1 MVLWR
6 HWWSVIWQ
14 LRPACSRLRSF
25 LWFATCVAGMTV
37 RTDRLGVTSTV
48 RALGLDQK
56 CYDRLLDSFHS
67 SAIKLAAMTSLWTQV
82 VLRCFPGLVR
92 VNGRLVLVGD
102 GIKVAKRGRKMPAVK
117 LLHQQSDAS
126 TKPEYIMGHSFQAV
140 AVLVS
145 AATSVFAVP
154 LASRIHE
161 GVIRSNRDRRTL
173 LDKMVLLLAS
183 LAIAQPCYFVA
194 DAYYASRK
202 IIRGLLAQRNHLV
215 TRAKSNAVAY
225 HPASAPTPGTRT
237 RGRPRKYGQK
247 VALRSLFADTA
258 AMQSAPSPVYG
269 EHNVTLHF
277 RSLDLLWR
285 PVGILVR
292 FVLVVHPTR
301 GTCILLATDL
311 GLDPIDII
319 RLYGLRFKI
328 ELSFKQAVH
337 TIGAYAYHFWMQGL
351 KPLPRRHGNQYLH
364 RESEQYR
371 TNVMRK
377 LDAYH
382 RFVHAGIVAQ
392 GILQYLSATFP
403 TLVWGSFG
411 SWLRTIR
418 PGIPPSEMVAA
429 LALRH
434 TLPHFLLGGHANSI
448 LAKFIAE
455 RIDTSRYEGFRL
467 SG

>member
-1 MVLWR
+1 LK
-6 HWWSVIWQ
+6 
-14 LRPACSRLRSF
+14 
-25 LWFATCVAGMTV
+25 
-37 RTDRLGVTSTV
+37 
-48 RALGLDQK
+48 GL
-56 CYDRLLDSFHS
+56 H
-67 SAIKLAAMTSLWTQV
+67 
-82 VLRCFPGLVR
+82 
-92 VNGRLVLVGD
+92 
-102 GIKVAKRGRKMPAVK
+102 
-117 LLHQQSDAS
+117 SDAS
-126 TKPEYIMGHSFQAV
+126 TKPEYIMGHSLQAV
-140 AVLVS
+140 GVLVS
-145 AATSVFAVP
+145 AAQSVFAVP

-161 GVIRSNRDRRTL
+161 GVVRSNRDRRTL
-173 LDKMVLLLAS
+173 LDKMVLLLGS

-202 IIRGLLAQRNHLV
+202 IIRGLLAQGNHLV

-225 HPASAPTPGTRT
+225 HPAPAPTPGART

-292 FVLVVHPTR
+292 FVLVDHPTR
-301 GTCILLATDL
+301 GKCILLSTDRC
-311 GLDPIDII
+311 LDPLAII

-337 TIGAYAYHFWMQGL
+337 TIGAYAYHFWMQGMKL
-351 KPLPRRHGNQYLH
+351 LRPRHGTQYLH
-364 RESEQYR
+364 REPERYR
-371 TNVMRK
+371 HNVMRK

-392 GILQYLSATFP
+392 GLLQYLSSTFP

-429 LALRH
+429 LALRN
-434 TLPHFLLGGHANSI
+434 TLPHFLLGGQGDSI

-467 SG
+467 SA